1 MVVSVSI
8 FAANITFKEPE
19 KVESQQPV
27 LPQNEEK
34 ENESTAEITESI
46 APERIEKK
54 PSTEVRTSEV
64 EHANNEEE
72 IYYYMKAKFDLL
84 TNDGESYDPE
94 IHDSIVSNAA
104 SLQFGITPSE
114 ATSIYIRYEMR

>member
-1 MVVSVSI
+1 MKAGKLVYFSLQTYALSSCK
-8 FAANITFKEPE
+8 T
-19 KVESQQPV
+19 
-27 LPQNEEK
+27 
-34 ENESTAEITESI
+34 
-46 APERIEKK
+46 
-54 PSTEVRTSEV
+54 
-64 EHANNEEE
+64 HANNEEE